1 MLFEYMHTVA
11 TVTTSAPL
19 YRQLQLIDLL
29 DSGSRGRLQFFS
41 LFRRNSEFFA
51 NKNDTVSV
59 SNFVGDVGLGVS
71 VPLGLHVNDL
81 VCSSVSRLS
90 IYHSAEVLVSPA

>member
-59 SNFVGDVGLGVS
+59 SNFVGDVGLVS
-71 VPLGLHVNDL
+71 VPLGLHVYHL